1 MDMLTVN
8 SKRERYLELTRE
20 LKDVCAWLDKNDK
33 DLQGYSAQLLSTL
46 NSIGPKRRIARSA
59 DIEKLKG
66 AVIEGGPLYDGLKIK
81 TNKLRDFSRSWRK
94 LIACLGL
101 PASNPERMKA
111 EELLEML
118 GVRHWNGVGNVRFF
132 QLVKS

>member
-1 MDMLTVN
+1 MDLKLIN

-20 LKDVCAWLDKNDK
+20 LKEVCAWLDKNDK
-33 DLQGYSAQLLSTL
+33 DLQGYSVQFISTL

-59 DIEKLKG
+59 DIEKLKS
-66 AVIEGGPLYDGLKIK
+66 AVIEGAPLHAGLKIK

-101 PASNPERMKA
+101 PASDPERMKA
-111 EELLEML
+111 EELLKML
-118 GVRHWNGVGNVRFF
+118 GVHHWKGIGNVRFF